1 MSQGIVSQ
9 QTQEVDNAET
19 AAAVAID
26 DRESAVKKLANAQRA
41 LEDAKGKQQHSLQ
54 VTASPSALPEVMP
67 VIAESQISACR
78 CLGALCMPQYC
89 LHMFSLPPDNP
100 SIKTLSF
107 ARTYTDNK
115 TPINCVKSPCCSCTT
130 FCMYCCCQIGDSSS
144 PASILL
150 ILERSLLFRGFWKVQ
165 GLYCSPSFLD
175 QRCSDWSISAPV
187 HIATACSGVA
197 DKGGAFQS

>member
-54 VTASPSALPEVMP
+54 VTASPSALPEVIA
-67 VIAESQISACR
+67 VISECQISAHR

-89 LHMFSLPPDNP
+89 LHMFSPPQP
-100 SIKTLSF
+100 QHQHFVLGPHLHRQTRQQSVVSHVQV
-107 ARTYTDNK
+107 ARAQHFECTVAAN
-115 TPINCVKSPCCSCTT
+115 VVSKSW
-130 FCMYCCCQIGDSSS
+130 
-144 PASILL
+144 
-150 ILERSLLFRGFWKVQ
+150 R
-165 GLYCSPSFLD
+165 FLT
-175 QRCSDWSISAPV
+175 V
-187 HIATACSGVA
+187 
-197 DKGGAFQS
+197 

>member
-67 VIAESQISACR
+67 VVAESQISIS

-89 LHMFSLPPDNP
+89 LYMLSLPPDNP
-100 SIKTLSF
+100 SINCLSF
-107 ARTYTDNK
+107 ARTCTDNQDLNQLRQIFRLLNSLHVLLL
-115 TPINCVKSPCCSCTT
+115 PI
-130 FCMYCCCQIGDSSS
+130 
-144 PASILL
+144 
-150 ILERSLLFRGFWKVQ
+150 W
-165 GLYCSPSFLD
+165 
-175 QRCSDWSISAPV
+175 
-187 HIATACSGVA
+187 
-197 DKGGAFQS
+197 

>member
-1 MSQGIVSQ
+1 VSQGIVSQ

-107 ARTYTDNK
+107 ARTYTDNQD
-115 TPINCVKSPCCSCTT
+115 TNEL
-130 FCMYCCCQIGDSSS
+130 CQISRLLMHN
-144 PASILL
+144 ILHV
-150 ILERSLLFRGFWKVQ
+150 LL
-165 GLYCSPSFLD
+165 LPSWWFFLV
-175 QRCSDWSISAPV
+175 S
-187 HIATACSGVA
+187 
-197 DKGGAFQS
+197 